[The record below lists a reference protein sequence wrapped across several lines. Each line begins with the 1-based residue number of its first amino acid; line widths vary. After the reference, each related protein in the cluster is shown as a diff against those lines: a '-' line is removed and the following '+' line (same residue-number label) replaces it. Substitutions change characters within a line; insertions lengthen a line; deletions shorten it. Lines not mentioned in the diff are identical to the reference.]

1 MHYLYLGTNQL
12 TGTAALLILSGV
24 VVYHCKHVVVVVIVV
39 VAVQAVLQVAWSVA
53 VHAKVCTDAL
63 SVSYPLGAQVE
74 RSSRCS

>member
-1 MHYLYLGTNQL
+1 MKTL
-12 TGTAALLILSGV
+12 TLHENKLSGTAALLILPGV

-63 SVSYPLGAQVE
+63 SVSYSPGAQVE

>member
-1 MHYLYLGTNQL
+1 MKTL
-12 TGTAALLILSGV
+12 TLHDNKLSGTAALLILPGV
-24 VVYHCKHVVVVVIVV
+24 VVYHCKHVVVVIVV

-63 SVSYPLGAQVE
+63 SVSYSPGAQVE